1 MLEDHTTP
9 PDLKSKSME
18 ELHRQRMLARP
29 DSWTMAWLKQKFEE
43 ITKAYLGC
51 CHLLNTVVMMI
62 QANREQIE
70 ALEKRILELE
80 AQSQLQ
86 QAKIGEQQVELG
98 AQGKRQDDMA
108 EWGKTIEKRMGNVKS

>member
-1 MLEDHTTP
+1 MLEDHTTFP
-9 PDLKSKSME
+9 PLKGKTME
-18 ELHRQRMLARP
+18 ELNRERMAVKP

-43 ITKAYLGC
+43 IAKAYLGC
-51 CHLLNTVVMMI
+51 CHLLNNAVMMI
-62 QANREQIE
+62 QANRERIE
-70 ALEKRILELE
+70 ALEKRVSELE

-108 EWGKTIEKRMGNVKS
+108 EWGKTIEKRMVNVKS